1 VGRKVVNANV
11 AVTTDLEE
19 DEEVLFASPVRKLS
33 ASPGLVHRYN
43 GCRKLQAQVGC
54 FLRNLQTKWF
64 FSSDQVVFSESFKSS
79 SCFLDFL

>member
-1 VGRKVVNANV
+1 MVDANV

-43 GCRKLQAQVGC
+43 SCRKLQTQLGC
-54 FLRNLQTKWF
+54 FLRKLSNQVVLLRKLLIKWF
-64 FSSDQVVFSESFKSS
+64 FLKASNQAVVFLVFYS
-79 SCFLDFL
+79 